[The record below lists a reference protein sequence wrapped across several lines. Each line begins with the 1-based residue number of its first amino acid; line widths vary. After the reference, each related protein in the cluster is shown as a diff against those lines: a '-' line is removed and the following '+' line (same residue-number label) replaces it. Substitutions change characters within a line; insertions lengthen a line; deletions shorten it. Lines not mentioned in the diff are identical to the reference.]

1 MRCFAIIFYCLLA
14 ATASAAAQTAP
25 QAGDAPSPQ
34 PIAAQAD
41 PSTAKPA
48 RAETPAAT
56 PSEPQAKQASTDAP
70 APIEAT
76 LTKQT
81 EKPSEPTTT
90 TAAVTAT
97 EKPSDASTEKSSAQP
112 AENKAPTAIPVE
124 AAAKEPAAQLQA
136 SAAKPAE
143 SPASEA
149 PKAKPV
155 EDSTGKPAAPKL
167 ASAPTAQPEEPASAK
182 PLESTIEKPVALP
195 PEKPLQ
201 QAACPG
207 HPDALGTSRVITIT
221 PDAFKRIGSMQYKQE
236 LPLKDH
242 EVVLTFDDG
251 PIPPYT
257 NVILDELAAQ
267 CVKATYFLVGEM
279 AQNFPYLVRR
289 IYNAG
294 HTIGTHSQRHPLGF
308 QHLSAKRVEQE
319 VDGGIASVD
328 AALGNPKALAPFFRI
343 PGLGRSDVNEKFLAA
358 HSLVTWSADVVA
370 DDWFRGIRPNQIV
383 ERAIKRLNEKGRGI
397 LLLHDI
403 HPATVIALPRLLK
416 ELKEQG
422 YRVVQV
428 VPAGERPKSL
438 PELVAARGDKDA
450 WPRVLQA
457 EEKAEKTSAHK
468 ARHKHRKSARHHRS
482 HHKKHTVKRSRHKRH
497 VADKTAHV
505 AEKKT
510 KTAAGSE
517 WRQSQY

>member
-1 MRCFAIIFYCLLA
+1 MRFFAIILYCLLA
-14 ATASAAAQTAP
+14 ATASATAQTAP
-25 QAGDAPSPQ
+25 QASEAPATQ
-34 PIAAQAD
+34 PSAAQTE
-41 PSTAKPA
+41 PSTAKPVEA
-48 RAETPAAT
+48 VAAKPATAATEAPAAHPAEAAVIKPVNKPSEPPATKTAATTSEKPVEAPVEKSAAQPTENKAPAAQPAEAPIAKPVEAATEKPAAQPEAPAAKPSETPAA
-56 PSEPQAKQASTDAP
+56 
-70 APIEAT
+70 
-76 LTKQT
+76 
-81 EKPSEPTTT
+81 KPVE
-90 TAAVTAT
+90 
-97 EKPSDASTEKSSAQP
+97 ASTEKP
-112 AENKAPTAIPVE
+112 AEPKVATAPI
-124 AAAKEPAAQLQA
+124 
-136 SAAKPAE
+136 
-143 SPASEA
+143 
-149 PKAKPV
+149 
-155 EDSTGKPAAPKL
+155 
-167 ASAPTAQPEEPASAK
+167 AQPEEPATAK
-182 PLESTIEKPVALP
+182 PVQSSIEKPVALP
-195 PEKPLQ
+195 PEKPVAQ
-201 QAACPG
+201 VCPG

-221 PDAFKRIGSMQYKQE
+221 PEEFQRIGSMQYKQV

-308 QHLSAKRVEQE
+308 QHLSEKRVEQE
-319 VDGGIASVD
+319 VDGGIASVN

-343 PGLGRSDVNEKFLAA
+343 PGLGRSAVDEKFLAE

-403 HPATVIALPRLLK
+403 HPATVIALPKLLK

-428 VPAGERPKSL
+428 VPAGDRPKSL
-438 PELVAARGDKDA
+438 PVLVAAHGDKDA
-450 WPRVLQA
+450 WPRVLKA
-457 EEKAEKTSAHK
+457 EEKAEKKSATHHK
-468 ARHKHRKSARHHRS
+468 ARHKHRKVARHHR
-482 HHKKHTVKRSRHKRH
+482 HHGKKHTVKRSRHKRH
-497 VADKTAHV
+497 LADKKARS

-510 KTAAGSE
+510 VSGPI
-517 WRQSQY
+517 WRQAQY

>member
-1 MRCFAIIFYCLLA
+1 MRRFAIVFYCLLA
-14 ATASAAAQTAP
+14 AAASAAAQTAP
-25 QAGDAPSPQ
+25 KAGDPPATQ
-34 PIAAQAD
+34 PVAAQAE
-41 PSTAKPA
+41 PSMTKPA
-48 RAETPAAT
+48 TAEAPAAA
-56 PSEPQAKQASTDAP
+56 PSESQAKQASTEAP
-70 APIEAT
+70 APKPIEAAAA
-76 LTKQT
+76 KPT
-81 EKPSEPTTT
+81 EKPTTT
-90 TAAVTAT
+90 NGAVTAS
-97 EKPSDASTEKSSAQP
+97 EKPADTSAEKSTAQP
-112 AENKAPTAIPVE
+112 VENKAPAAQQAEPPAAKPAE
-124 AAAKEPAAQLQA
+124 AAAKEPDTQPQA
-136 SAAKPAE
+136 VAAKPSE
-143 SPASEA
+143 SPVSEPTA
-149 PKAKPV
+149 AKPI
-155 EDSTGKPAAPKL
+155 ETSAEKPAGPKVATAPVV
-167 ASAPTAQPEEPASAK
+167 QPEEPASAK

-195 PEKPLQ
+195 PEKPVAQ
-201 QAACPG
+201 ACPG
-207 HPDALGTSRVITIT
+207 HPDALGTSRVITVT
-221 PDAFKRIGSMQYKQE
+221 PDEFKRIGSMQYKQE

-308 QHLSAKRVEQE
+308 QHLSEKRVEQE

-343 PGLGRSDVNEKFLAA
+343 PGLGRSDLNEKFLAQ

-370 DDWFRGIRPNQIV
+370 DDWHRGIRPNQIV

-457 EEKAEKTSAHK
+457 EEKAEKTSAHSK
-468 ARHKHRKSARHHRS
+468 ARHKHRKTARHHRHHGKKHAVKRS
-482 HHKKHTVKRSRHKRH
+482 HHKRR
-497 VADKTAHV
+497 VAAK
-505 AEKKT
+505 
-510 KTAAGSE
+510 
-517 WRQSQY
+517 